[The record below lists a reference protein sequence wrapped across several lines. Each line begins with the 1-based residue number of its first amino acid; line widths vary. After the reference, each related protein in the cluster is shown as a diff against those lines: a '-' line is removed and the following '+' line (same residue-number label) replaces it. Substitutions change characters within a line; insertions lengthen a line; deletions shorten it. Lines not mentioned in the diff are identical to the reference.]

1 VSVLVLPAEA
11 WALSALLFTAVTLL
25 RLGPRRA
32 SKASVPSRPP
42 DVLLLRPLDEPTPQE
57 LENFRVPLHYPGTL
71 RHVVVSPY
79 RPRLPPD
86 VGWLY
91 SDPPHPNRKVGHLVY
106 ALSTLARPWEVV
118 LAVDADVAVDA
129 ALVEALARPVAAGA
143 ALCTAAPLPSGA
155 KGMAA
160 LSTQA
165 LLAWTHHSF
174 RPLFRMSLGAKALCG
189 KALAFG
195 PEALGL
201 LPSLGQHVGEDLEL
215 ALRLHAQK
223 AEVVL
228 AEVPARVPLPGRLS
242 ARATVRRFSRWMRVL
257 GAHRPFLLPSVP
269 WLLCPTPLLLL
280 AAALLGSPLLLS
292 LVLLLLVLR
301 TALAVRLSGKG
312 ESRAL
317 ASLCWPLGE
326 ALLLVAFV
334 HALVFRKVAW
344 RGRRFRLRRGGRM
357 EPAVEGL

>member
-1 VSVLVLPAEA
+1 MSVLLLLAEA

-25 RLGPRRA
+25 RLGPRQAARA
-32 SKASVPSRPP
+32 SGPPP

-57 LENFRVPLHYPGTL
+57 LENFCLPLLYAGTL

-79 RPRLPPD
+79 RPRLPAH

-91 SDPPHPNRKVGHLVY
+91 SDPPVPNRKVGHLVY
-106 ALSTLARPWEVV
+106 AVATLGRPSEVV

-143 ALCTAAPLPSGA
+143 ALCTAAPAPSGG
-155 KGMAA
+155 KGLAA

-165 LLAWTHHSF
+165 LLCWTHHSF
-174 RPLFRMSLGAKALCG
+174 LPLFRMSLGAKALCG
-189 KALAFG
+189 KALALG
-195 PEALGL
+195 PEALRL

-215 ALRLHAQK
+215 ALGLHAQQ
-223 AEVVL
+223 ARVVL

-257 GAHRPFLLPSVP
+257 GAHRPFLLPTVP
-269 WLLCPTPLLLL
+269 WLLCPTPLLGL
-280 AAALLGSPLLLS
+280 AAALFGSGWLLL
-292 LVLLLLVLR
+292 LVVLLLVLR
-301 TALAVRLSGKG
+301 TALALRLSGKG

-317 ASLCWPLGE
+317 AAFAWPLGE
-326 ALLLVAFV
+326 TLLLLAFV
-334 HALVFRKVAW
+334 HALAFRQVAW

-357 EPAVEGL
+357 EPAVEEP